1 MIALSGYKG
10 ERMDIQELDGKIQRL
25 EALIKERAALRKQLK
40 SLDDIASGIEAELIM
55 LMVERGVNSL
65 GGVDHYFVLDRS
77 VEPELVDWGAL
88 SNYIREYDALDLLQK
103 RLTVSA
109 VKLRWADNIVI
120 PGVDKYE
127 KLKLKSKE
135 L

>member
-1 MIALSGYKG
+1 
-10 ERMDIQELDGKIQRL
+10 MDIQELDAKIQRL
-25 EALIKERAALRKQLK
+25 EALIKERSTLRKQLK

-65 GGVDHYFVLDRS
+65 GGKDHFFVLDRS
-77 VEPELVDWGAL
+77 LEPELVDWGAL
-88 SNYIREYDALDLLQK
+88 SSYIREYDALDLLQK

-127 KLKLKSKE
+127 KLKLKAKE